1 MSRLFTTSALAALAF
16 CISSAAWAEPP
27 ANFAE
32 RVEEIR
38 NQVGVPGMS
47 VTIVENGETTFA
59 RGFGVRRLGTN
70 ERVDADT
77 IFQLGSVGK
86 AFTTAALAVLVDRG
100 EIAWDDPVT
109 DHIPY
114 FQMYDPYVT
123 REMTVRDLLVHR
135 SGLGLG
141 AGDLMFVPRSTRSRE
156 DTVRSLRHIPPAS
169 SFRSGYAYDNVLY
182 AVAGQLIEEVSG
194 KTWERFMREDVLVPA
209 GMRTATSDRVERRRT
224 RNRAW
229 PHGRRDGPMTGMGT
243 QEMMDDSGRAE
254 FDPELGANAAP
265 AGGVAA
271 SANDLSHWIAIQL
284 AHGAK
289 PEGGRLFSEAQSR
302 EMWRPQ
308 IHVPFGQAPEPV
320 AASTPQFNSYAL
332 GWMERDYQGHRLI
345 MHTGA
350 VFGAQSILILIPE
363 RNVGF
368 SIAINSE
375 DGEAALGVAYELLDH
390 YLARPY
396 YDWGTAWQTFVR
408 ERDARA
414 VTLLSQQTGAVAAQS
429 EPSLPLERYAG
440 RYADAWYGPMT
451 ITRGADGKLL
461 MDFTL
466 TPGMTG
472 ELTHWQYDTFR
483 VTWRDRL
490 IEPAYVTFALNAD
503 GNVDRITMR
512 PVSPLADFS
521 FDYQDLNFRP
531 EAAQATPAPAE
542 E

>member
-1 MSRLFTTSALAALAF
+1 MGRFLRTSALSVLAF
-16 CISSAAWAEPP
+16 CVAGTAWAEPP
-27 ANFAE
+27 ANFE
-32 RVEEIR
+32 RRVEEIR
-38 NQVGVPGMS
+38 TQVGVPGMS
-47 VTIVENGETTFA
+47 VVIVEDGRTTFA
-59 RGFGVRRLGTN
+59 RGFGVRRLGSN
-70 ERVDADT
+70 EAVDADT

-86 AFTTAALAVLVDRG
+86 AFTTAAIAVLVDRG
-100 EIAWDDPVT
+100 QLSWDDRVI

-114 FQMYDPYVT
+114 FQMYDPWVT

-141 AGDLMFVPRSTRSRE
+141 AGDLMFVPRSSRSRE
-156 DTVRSLRHIPPAS
+156 DTVRALRHIPPAT

-194 KTWERFMREDVLVPA
+194 KSWERFMREDVLIPA

-229 PHGRRDGPMTGMGT
+229 PHGRRDGPMMGMGA
-243 QEMMDDSGRAE
+243 QEMLDDSGRAE

-271 SANDLSHWIAIQL
+271 SANDLSHWLAIQL
-284 AHGAK
+284 AHGAI
-289 PEGGRLFSEAQSR
+289 PGGGRLFSEAQSR
-302 EMWRPQ
+302 EMWTPQ

-332 GWMERDYQGHRLI
+332 GWQERDYQGHRLI

-368 SIAINSE
+368 SIAVNCE
-375 DGEAALGVAYELLDH
+375 DGEAALGLAYELLDH
-390 YLARPY
+390 YLERPY
-396 YDWGTAWQTFVR
+396 YDWGAAWQTFVR

-414 VTLLSQQTGAVAAQS
+414 VALLQQQTATVAPSQ
-429 EPSLPLERYAG
+429 PSLPLDRYAG

-451 ITRGADGKLL
+451 ITRGADGKLV
-461 MDFTL
+461 MNFTQ
-466 TPGMTG
+466 TPGMSG

-531 EAAQATPAPAE
+531 ADATESRPPAE

>member
-1 MSRLFTTSALAALAF
+1 MARKLAASALAVLAL
-16 CISSAAWAEPP
+16 CISSAAWADPP
-27 ANFAE
+27 ANLAS

-47 VTIVENGETTFA
+47 VTIVENGRVTFA
-59 RGFGVRRLGTN
+59 QGFGVRRLGTN

-86 AFTTAALAVLVDRG
+86 AFTVAGLAVLVDRG
-100 EIAWDDPVT
+100 QLSWDDRVI

-114 FQMYDPYVT
+114 FQMYDPWVT

-141 AGDLMFVPRSTRSRE
+141 AGDLMFVPRSSRSRE
-156 DTVRSLRHIPPAS
+156 DTVRALRHIQPS
-169 SFRSGYAYDNVLY
+169 TSFRSGYAYDNVLY

-229 PHGRRDGPMTGMGT
+229 PHGRRDGPMQGMGT

-265 AGGVAA
+265 AGGIAA
-271 SANDLSHWIAIQL
+271 SANDLGRWIAIQL
-284 AHGAK
+284 AHGAT
-289 PEGGRLFSEAQSR
+289 PEGGQLFSEAQGR
-302 EMWRPQ
+302 EMWTPQ
-308 IHVPFGQAPEPV
+308 IHVPFGAAPEPV

-363 RNVGF
+363 LNVGF
-368 SIAINSE
+368 SVAINCE

-390 YLARPY
+390 YLGRPY
-396 YDWGTAWQTFVR
+396 YNWGEAWQTFVHQR
-408 ERDARA
+408 DER
-414 VTLLSQQTGAVAAQS
+414 AVAALQQQVASPAQS
-429 EPSLPLERYAG
+429 QPSLPLARYAG
-440 RYADAWYGPMT
+440 AYADAWYGPINVTQQGDHLVMN
-451 ITRGADGKLL
+451 
-461 MDFTL
+461 FTQ

-472 ELTHWQYDTFR
+472 TLTHFQYDTFR
-483 VTWRDRL
+483 VDWRDRL

-503 GNVDRITMR
+503 GAIDRASMR
-512 PVSPLADFS
+512 AVSPLADFS
-521 FDYQDLNFRP
+521 FDYQDLDLRP
-531 EAAQATPAPAE
+531 VAPPAH
-542 E
+542 

>member
-1 MSRLFTTSALAALAF
+1 MSRHLKATALTALALCFA
-16 CISSAAWAEPP
+16 SVAWAEPP
-27 ANFAE
+27 PNLAS

-47 VTIVENGETTFA
+47 VAIVENGRTTFA
-59 RGFGVRRLGTN
+59 QGFGVRRLGTN

-86 AFTTAALAVLVDRG
+86 AFTSAALAVLVDRG

-109 DHIPY
+109 AHIPY
-114 FQMYDPYVT
+114 FQMYDPWVT

-141 AGDLMFVPRSTRSRE
+141 AGDLMFVPRSSRSRE
-156 DTVRSLRHIPPAS
+156 DTVRALRHIRPAT
-169 SFRSGYAYDNVLY
+169 SFRTAYAYDNVLY
-182 AVAGQLIEEVSG
+182 AVAGQLIEEVTG

-229 PHGRRDGPMTGMGT
+229 PHGRRDGPMAGMGT

-271 SANDLSHWIAIQL
+271 SANDMSRWLAIQL
-284 AHGAK
+284 ARGAT

-320 AASTPQFNSYAL
+320 AASTPQFNAYAL
-332 GWMERDYQGHRLI
+332 GWTERDYQGHRLM

-350 VFGAQSILILIPE
+350 VFGAQAILILIPE

-368 SIAINSE
+368 SVAVNSE

-390 YLARPY
+390 YLGRPY
-396 YDWGTAWQTFVR
+396 YDWGAAWQTFVQR
-408 ERDARA
+408 RDQAA
-414 VTLLSQQTGAVAAQS
+414 VGALQQQAASPVQS
-429 EPSLPLERYAG
+429 RPSLPLERYAG
-440 RYADAWYGPMT
+440 RYTDAWYGPMN
-451 ITRGADGKLL
+451 ITHANGKLM

-483 VTWRDRL
+483 IDFRDRL
-490 IEPAYVTFALNAD
+490 IEPAFVTFQLDAT
-503 GNVDRITMR
+503 GSVERIVLR
-512 PVSPLADFS
+512 AVSPLADFS
-521 FDYQDLNFRP
+521 FDYQDLTFTP
-531 EAAQATPAPAE
+531 AGAQAPPAPVE
-542 E
+542 D

>member
-1 MSRLFTTSALAALAF
+1 MRAGVIAALAL
-16 CISSAAWAEPP
+16 CISGAAWAAPP
-27 ANFAE
+27 ANFAQ

-38 NQVGVPGMS
+38 NQVGVPGMA
-47 VTIVENGETTFA
+47 VTIVENGEVTFA
-59 RGFGVRRLGTN
+59 QGFGVRRLGTN

-86 AFTTAALAVLVDRG
+86 AFTVAAIAVLVDRG
-100 EIAWDDPVT
+100 ELSWDDPVI

-114 FQMYDPYVT
+114 FQMYDPWVT
-123 REMTVRDLLVHR
+123 REMTVRDLLAHR

-141 AGDLMFVPRSTRSRE
+141 AGDLMFVPRSSRSRE
-156 DTVRSLRHIPPAS
+156 DTVRALRHIPPAT

-182 AVAGQLIEEVSG
+182 AVAGQLVEEVSG

-209 GMRTATSDRVERRRT
+209 GMRTATSDRVDRRRT

-229 PHGRRDGPMTGMGT
+229 PHGRRDGAMTGMGT
-243 QEMMDDSGRAE
+243 QEVMDDSGRAE

-271 SANDLSHWIAIQL
+271 SANDLARWIAIQL
-284 AHGAK
+284 AHGAT
-289 PEGGRLFSEAQSR
+289 PEGGRLFSEASSR
-302 EMWRPQ
+302 EMWTPRV
-308 IHVPFGQAPEPV
+308 HVPFGQAPEPV

-350 VFGAQSILILIPE
+350 VFGAQSVLILIPE
-363 RNVGF
+363 LNVGF
-368 SIAINSE
+368 AIAINCE
-375 DGEAALGVAYELLDH
+375 DGEAALGIAYELLDH
-390 YLARPY
+390 YLGRPNY
-396 YDWGTAWQTFVR
+396 NWGDAWHTFVR

-414 VTLLSQQTGAVAAQS
+414 EAALQQQQAATATASQ
-429 EPSLPLERYAG
+429 PSLPLERYAG
-440 RYADAWYGPMT
+440 RYEDAWYGPMT
-451 ITRGADGKLL
+451 ITRRADGKLE

-483 VTWRDRL
+483 VDWRDRL
-490 IEPAYVTFALNAD
+490 IEPAYVTFALDAD
-503 GNVDRITMR
+503 GAIDRITMR
-512 PVSPLADFS
+512 AVSPLADFS
-521 FDYQDLNFRP
+521 FDYQELNFRP
-531 EAAQATPAPAE
+531 AGAETPAPPPE
-542 E
+542 D

>member
-1 MSRLFTTSALAALAF
+1 MRRKLTAGAIAVLAWCATGAALAD
-16 CISSAAWAEPP
+16 PP
-27 ANFAE
+27 ANFDA

-38 NQVGVPGMS
+38 NQVGVPGMA
-47 VTIVENGETTFA
+47 VTIVENGRVTLA
-59 RGFGVRRLGTN
+59 HGYGVRRLGTN

-86 AFTTAALAVLVDRG
+86 AFTTAAIAVLVDRG
-100 EIAWDDPVT
+100 ELAWDDKVI
-109 DHIPY
+109 DHMPY
-114 FQMYDPYVT
+114 FQMYDPWVT

-156 DTVRSLRHIPPAS
+156 DTVRALRHIRPAT

-243 QEMMDDSGRAE
+243 QEVFDDSGRAE
-254 FDPELGANAAP
+254 FDVELGANAAP

-271 SANDLSHWIAIQL
+271 SANDMGRWIAIQL
-284 AHGAK
+284 AHGAT

-302 EMWRPQ
+302 EMWTPR

-332 GWMERDYQGHRLI
+332 GWSERDYQGHRLL

-350 VFGAQSILILIPE
+350 VFGAQAVIMLIPE

-368 SIAINSE
+368 SIMINCE

-390 YLARPY
+390 YLERPH
-396 YDWGTAWQTFVR
+396 YDWGNAWQTFVHQ
-408 ERDARA
+408 RDERA
-414 VTLLSQQTGAVAAQS
+414 VAMLQQQTASPAPS

-451 ITRGADGKLL
+451 ITNTNGKLM

-472 ELTHWQYDTFR
+472 ELTHW
-483 VTWRDRL
+483 
-490 IEPAYVTFALNAD
+490 
-503 GNVDRITMR
+503 
-512 PVSPLADFS
+512 
-521 FDYQDLNFRP
+521 
-531 EAAQATPAPAE
+531 
-542 E
+542 

>member
-1 MSRLFTTSALAALAF
+1 MRAGVIAALAL
-16 CISSAAWAEPP
+16 CISGAAWAAPP
-27 ANFAE
+27 ANFAQ

-38 NQVGVPGMS
+38 NQVGVPGMA
-47 VTIVENGETTFA
+47 VTIVENGEVTFA
-59 RGFGVRRLGTN
+59 QGFGVRRLGTN

-86 AFTTAALAVLVDRG
+86 AFTVAAIAVLVDRG
-100 EIAWDDPVT
+100 ELSWDDPVI

-114 FQMYDPYVT
+114 FQMYDPWVT
-123 REMTVRDLLVHR
+123 REMTVRDLLSHR

-141 AGDLMFVPRSTRSRE
+141 AGDLMFVPRSSRSRE
-156 DTVRSLRHIPPAS
+156 DTVRALRHIPPAT

-182 AVAGQLIEEVSG
+182 AVAGQLVEEVSG

-209 GMRTATSDRVERRRT
+209 GMRTATSDRVDRRRT

-229 PHGRRDGPMTGMGT
+229 PHGRRDGAMTGMGT
-243 QEMMDDSGRAE
+243 QEVMDDSGRAE

-271 SANDLSHWIAIQL
+271 SANDLARWIAIQL
-284 AHGAK
+284 AHGAT
-289 PEGGRLFSEAQSR
+289 PEGGRLFSEASSR
-302 EMWRPQ
+302 EMWTPRV
-308 IHVPFGQAPEPV
+308 HVPFGQAPEPV

-350 VFGAQSILILIPE
+350 VFGAQSVLILIPE
-363 RNVGF
+363 LNVGF
-368 SIAINSE
+368 AIAINCE
-375 DGEAALGVAYELLDH
+375 DGEAALGIAYELLDH
-390 YLARPY
+390 YLGRPY
-396 YDWGTAWQTFVR
+396 YNWGDAWQTFVR

-414 VTLLSQQTGAVAAQS
+414 VAALQQQQAATATASQ
-429 EPSLPLERYAG
+429 PSLPLERYAG
-440 RYADAWYGPMT
+440 RYEDAWYGPMT
-451 ITRGADGKLL
+451 ITRRADGKLE

-483 VTWRDRL
+483 VDWRDRL
-490 IEPAYVTFALNAD
+490 IEPAYVTFALDAD
-503 GNVDRITMR
+503 GAIDRITMR
-512 PVSPLADFS
+512 AVSPLADFS

-531 EAAQATPAPAE
+531 AGAETPAPPPE
-542 E
+542 D

>member
-1 MSRLFTTSALAALAF
+1 MKASALAALAL
-16 CISSAAWAEPP
+16 CVSSAAWADPP
-27 ANFAE
+27 ANIDA
-32 RVEEIR
+32 RIEEIR
-38 NQVGVPGMS
+38 TQVGVPGMS
-47 VTIVENGETTFA
+47 VTIVENGEVTLA
-59 RGFGVRRLGTN
+59 RGYGVRRLGTN

-77 IFQLGSVGK
+77 LFQLGSVGK
-86 AFTTAALAVLVDRG
+86 AFTAAALAVLVDRG

-114 FQMYDPYVT
+114 FQMHDPWVT

-141 AGDLMFVPRSTRSRE
+141 AGDLMFVPRSSRSRE
-156 DTVRSLRHIPPAS
+156 DTVRALRHIPPAT

-182 AVAGQLIEEVSG
+182 AVAGQLIEEVTG

-229 PHGRRDGPMTGMGT
+229 PHGRRDGPMHGMGT
-243 QEMMDDSGRAE
+243 QEMLDDSGRAE

-271 SANDLSHWIAIQL
+271 SANDMGRWIRIQL
-284 AHGAK
+284 ARGAL

-350 VFGAQSILILIPE
+350 VFGAQSVLMLIPE

-368 SIAINSE
+368 AISINSE

-390 YLARPY
+390 YLGRPY
-396 YDWGTAWQTFVR
+396 YDWGAAWQTFVQQ
-408 ERDARA
+408 RDQR
-414 VTLLSQQTGAVAAQS
+414 AVAALQQQAS
-429 EPSLPLERYAG
+429 TPAPSQPSLPLARYAG
-440 RYADAWYGPMT
+440 RYQDAWYGPMT
-451 ITRGADGKLL
+451 ITQAADGKLV

-472 ELTHWQYDTFR
+472 ELTHFQYDTFR
-483 VTWRDRL
+483 VAWRDRL

-503 GNVDRITMR
+503 GQIDRISMR

-531 EAAQATPAPAE
+531 APAQ
-542 E
+542 